1 MLYAYILLF
10 LHINKLLQT
19 MENLHELLKTRRS
32 IRKYTDEM
40 LSPDD
45 VKLIL
50 QAGLMSPSSKR
61 TNGWEFVVV
70 EDKETLEA
78 LSRCKDLGA
87 KLIAGAALAIV
98 VLADP
103 LKSDVWIEDAS
114 IASILMQL
122 QAEDL
127 GLGSCWVQVRERFGA
142 DEKPADEY
150 VRELLDIPLQM
161 QVLSIIAIGKK
172 DEVRKPFDE
181 EKLQWE
187 KIHIGKW

>member
-1 MLYAYILLF
+1 
-10 LHINKLLQT
+10 
-19 MENLHELLKTRRS
+19 MENFHELLKNRRS
-32 IRKYTDEM
+32 IRKYTEEL
-40 LSPDD
+40 LSSDD

-70 EDKETLEA
+70 EDKEILKQ
-78 LSRCKDLGA
+78 LSQCKDFGA
-87 KLIAGAALAIV
+87 KLIAGASLAII

-127 GLGSCWVQVRERFGA
+127 GLGSCWVQIRERFGA

-172 DEVRKPFDE
+172 DEVKKPFDE

-187 KIHIGKW
+187 KVHVGKW

>member
-181 EKLQWE
+181 KKLQWE

>member
-1 MLYAYILLF
+1 
-10 LHINKLLQT
+10 
-19 MENLHELLKTRRS
+19 MESFHELLKNRRS
-32 IRKYTDEM
+32 IRKYTEEL
-40 LSPDD
+40 LSSDD

-70 EDKETLEA
+70 EDKEILKQ
-78 LSRCKDLGA
+78 LSQCKDFGA
-87 KLIAGAALAIV
+87 KLIAGASLAII

-127 GLGSCWVQVRERFGA
+127 GLGSCWVQIRERFGA
-142 DEKPADEY
+142 EEKPADEY
-150 VRELLDIPLQM
+150 VRELLGIPLQM

-172 DEVRKPFDE
+172 DEVKKPFDE

-187 KIHIGKW
+187 KVHIGKW

>member
-1 MLYAYILLF
+1 
-10 LHINKLLQT
+10 
-19 MENLHELLKTRRS
+19 MENFHELLKNRRS
-32 IRKYTDEM
+32 IRKYTEEL
-40 LSPDD
+40 LSSDD

-50 QAGLMSPSSKR
+50 QAGLMAPSSKR

-70 EDKETLEA
+70 EDKAVLEE
-78 LSRCKDLGA
+78 LSQCKEFGS

-127 GLGSCWVQVRERFGA
+127 GLGSCWVQIRERSGVN
-142 DEKPADEY
+142 DKPADEY

-172 DEVRKPFDE
+172 AEARKPFDE

>member
-1 MLYAYILLF
+1 
-10 LHINKLLQT
+10 
-19 MENLHELLKTRRS
+19 MENFHELLKNRRS
-32 IRKYTDEM
+32 IRKYTEEL
-40 LSPDD
+40 LSSDD

-70 EDKETLEA
+70 EDKEILKQ
-78 LSRCKDLGA
+78 LSQCKDFGA
-87 KLIAGAALAIV
+87 KLIAGASLAII

-127 GLGSCWVQVRERFGA
+127 GLGSCWVQIRERFGA

-172 DEVRKPFDE
+172 DEVKKPFDE

-187 KIHIGKW
+187 KVHIGKW